1 MFLKAAIV
9 TTMWVVHLSL
19 LLPQVTAVT
28 SPGSPSVVVGS
39 QATDAHGRHDLGRV
53 RQERHRFCV
62 SESVMKMLVPKA
74 GSGSSS
80 ISRDSLRGL
89 HCLRATCA
97 LVHSQ
102 YRLAPPECLSFM
114 AKTKDDLWF

>member
-9 TTMWVVHLSL
+9 TTLWVVHLSL

-28 SPGSPSVVVGS
+28 SPGSPSAVVGS
-39 QATDAHGRHDLGRV
+39 EATDAHRRHDLGRV
-53 RQERHRFCV
+53 CQERHRFCI
-62 SESVMKMLVPKA
+62 SESAMKMLVPKA
-74 GSGSSS
+74 GSGSCI

-89 HCLRATCA
+89 YHLRATCV

-114 AKTKDDLWF
+114 AKTKDDPWF